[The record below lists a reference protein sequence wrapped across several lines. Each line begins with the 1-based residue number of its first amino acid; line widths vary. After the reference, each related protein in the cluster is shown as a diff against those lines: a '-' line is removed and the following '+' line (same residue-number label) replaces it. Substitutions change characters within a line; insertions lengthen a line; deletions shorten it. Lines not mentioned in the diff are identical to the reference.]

1 MTVLLRAEN
10 DPTTYVSSVREA
22 VRHLDPGV
30 ALRGVGT
37 LQTEVTDS
45 IGIIR
50 NMGILMGLFGAA
62 ALALSSMGVYGV
74 LSESVAQRTREFGIR
89 LAMGASSRDV
99 LKLVLGQAFRL
110 TLIGTAIAVPV
121 AIALSRLM
129 ASLIYGVVALNLAM
143 IGEFAVALFFVALLA
158 GYVPAKRAMNV
169 DPIVALRYE

>member
-1 MTVLLRAEN
+1 
-10 DPTTYVSSVREA
+10 
-22 VRHLDPGV
+22 
-30 ALRGVGT
+30 
-37 LQTEVTDS
+37 
-45 IGIIR
+45 
-50 NMGILMGLFGAA
+50 
-62 ALALSSMGVYGV
+62 
-74 LSESVAQRTREFGIR
+74 
-89 LAMGASSRDV
+89 
-99 LKLVLGQAFRL
+99 L